1 MSISINNTDS
11 ALKLLL
17 AFVPE
22 AEKELSVAAVAD
34 QLSQLD
40 LDGQKV
46 EGTNSIAQLIA
57 AKYNSPLAG
66 QTDSDQAEI
75 SQWMTMS
82 SRHGPSERQ
91 IFAQT
96 INESLVGKTYLV
108 SNSITLADLI
118 AFANVHAFMESL
130 SAQKRFNWNNF
141 SRWFDLVQH
150 SVSAEALAKAG
161 LKLVAIN
168 LNAPVPVKKQQA
180 APAAKGDKAAA
191 A

>member
-57 AKYNSPLAG
+57 AKYNSLLAG

-82 SRHGPSERQ
+82 SRH
-91 IFAQT
+91 
-96 INESLVGKTYLV
+96 
-108 SNSITLADLI
+108 
-118 AFANVHAFMESL
+118 
-130 SAQKRFNWNNF
+130 
-141 SRWFDLVQH
+141 
-150 SVSAEALAKAG
+150 
-161 LKLVAIN
+161 
-168 LNAPVPVKKQQA
+168 
-180 APAAKGDKAAA
+180 
-191 A
+191 